1 MSTGPKLPT
10 PTQLVRCDASYI
22 DPEKGHFTNDRLKGF
37 LATYLKEKTD
47 AKYDAYKA
55 YFLNL
60 NSSLDKIHP
69 KQH

>member
-1 MSTGPKLPT
+1 MSTGPSLPIYT
-10 PTQLVRCDASYI
+10 HLKRYDASYF
-22 DPEKGHFTNDRLKGF
+22 DPEKGYVTNDRLDGF
-37 LATYLKEKTD
+37 LDTYLKEKTD

-60 NSSLDKIHP
+60 NVSLDKIHP